1 MTILTVDEMIVEMTD
16 VMIDMSESDP
26 SGMSLYARFE
36 AWADGQPRRQPSTS
50 STIPRV

>member
-16 VMIDMSESDP
+16 VRIDMSESDP
-26 SGMSLYARFE
+26 SGMSLHTRFE
-36 AWADGQPRRQPSTS
+36 VWPDRQSHREPSTS

>member
-26 SGMSLYARFE
+26 SGMSLLHSFR
-36 AWADGQPRRQPSTS
+36 GMG
-50 STIPRV
+50 

>member
-26 SGMSLYARFE
+26 SGMSLLTRLE
-36 AWADGQPRRQPSTS
+36 AWPDR
-50 STIPRV
+50 

>member
-16 VMIDMSESDP
+16 VMIDTSESDP
-26 SGMSLYARFE
+26 SGMSLFTRLE
-36 AWADGQPRRQPSTS
+36 TLPDRQPRREPPTS